1 MLATTDQLRTTRG
14 YLYVADPRP
23 NQQFR
28 GSFGLAENPHTILAE
43 VAFRHSA
50 IQGYRHAQ
58 SSCSRM
64 LQFGSE
70 AYHNKEFILELLF

>member
-23 NQQFR
+23 NQQFQN
-28 GSFGLAENPHTILAE
+28 SFDLAENPYTIPAK
-43 VAFRHSA
+43 VAFHYSA
-50 IQGYRHAQ
+50 IQGYQYTQ

-70 AYHNKEFILELLF
+70 AYHNKEFILELIF